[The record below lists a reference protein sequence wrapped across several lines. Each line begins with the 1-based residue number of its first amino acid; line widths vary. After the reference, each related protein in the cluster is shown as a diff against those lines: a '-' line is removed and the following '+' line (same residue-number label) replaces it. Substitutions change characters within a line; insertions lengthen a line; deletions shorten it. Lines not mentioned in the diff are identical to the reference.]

1 VRAFPVRSAAALAIP
16 LVLLA
21 GACGSGD
28 PGTITIVAHDSFTPS
43 EGIFDA
49 FTDRTGLRV
58 EVVRAGDAGQVVTA
72 AGLTPGNPVG
82 DVLWGADT
90 TLLSRA
96 IDDGIF
102 EPYESP
108 NLAAMPPDVVA
119 TVPGREATPVDTGE
133 VCINYDIGWF
143 ASRGT
148 EPPATFEDL
157 ADPRMRD
164 LLVVPS
170 PLTSSPGL
178 AFLLGTIAEFGDGW
192 EAYWQRLRVN
202 GLLVVVGWSEAYTV
216 EFSGSSGAGPR
227 PIVVGYATSPPAE
240 VLFAGSPVVEA
251 RTAVAT
257 ASCTQQVEYAGVLR
271 GTDQP
276 DGSRLLIDFLTGP
289 EFQADLPLTQFVH
302 PVRHD
307 VALPDA
313 FVRWA
318 ARPAD
323 PIRLDPATVSAN
335 RGAWLE
341 RWTDLVLR

>member
-1 VRAFPVRSAAALAIP
+1 MRTVSVRSIAVLAIP
-16 LVLLA
+16 MAVLA
-21 GACGSGD
+21 GACGVDD

-49 FTDRTGLRV
+49 FTERTGLRV
-58 EVVRAGDAGQVVTA
+58 EVLRAGDAGQVVTA

-82 DVLWGADT
+82 DVLWGVDT

-102 EPYESP
+102 EPYRSP
-108 NLAAMPPDVVA
+108 NLAAMSPDVVA

-143 ASRGT
+143 ASRGA

-157 ADPRMRD
+157 ADPRMRG
-164 LLVVPS
+164 LLVLPS

-178 AFLLGTIAEFGDGW
+178 AFLLGTIAEFGDEW
-192 EAYWQRLRVN
+192 EAYWQRLRDN
-202 GLLVVVGWSEAYTV
+202 GVLVVDGWTEAYTV

-227 PIVVGYATSPPAE
+227 PIVLSYATSPPAE
-240 VLFAGSPVVEA
+240 VLFADPPVDEA
-251 RTAVAT
+251 PTAVAT
-257 ASCTQQVEYAGVLR
+257 ATCTLQVEYAGVLR

-276 DGSRLLIDFLTGP
+276 EGARLLIDYLTGP

-302 PVRHD
+302 PVRRD
-307 VALPDA
+307 VALPDV
-313 FVRWA
+313 FVQWA

-323 PIRLDPATVSAN
+323 PILLDAEAVGAN
-335 RGAWLE
+335 RSAWLE

>member
-1 VRAFPVRSAAALAIP
+1 MRRTTVRAAAALAMP
-16 LVLLA
+16 LALA
-21 GACGSGD
+21 PLACGGAD
-28 PGTITIVAHDSFTPS
+28 TGTITIVAHDSFTPS

-49 FTDRTGLRV
+49 FTARTGLRV
-58 EVVRAGDAGQVVTA
+58 EVVRAGDAGQAVTA

-108 NLAAMPPDVVA
+108 NLAAMPPDLAA
-119 TVPGREATPVDTGE
+119 TVPGREATPVDTGD
-133 VCINYDIGWF
+133 VCINYDIAWF
-143 ASRGT
+143 ASRGIQ
-148 EPPATFEDL
+148 PPATFEDL
-157 ADPRMRD
+157 ADPRLRD

-178 AFLLGTIAEFGDGW
+178 AFLLGTITELGDGW
-192 EAYWQRLRVN
+192 EAYWQRLRDN
-202 GLLVVVGWSEAYTV
+202 GVLVVDGWTEAYTV
-216 EFSGSSGAGPR
+216 EFSGSSGSGPR
-227 PIVVGYATSPPAE
+227 PIVVSYATSPPAE
-240 VLFAGSPVVEA
+240 VLFADPPVDEA
-251 RTAVAT
+251 PTAVAT
-257 ASCTQQVEYAGVLR
+257 ATCTRQVEYAGVLR

-276 DGSRLLIDFLTGP
+276 DGARQLVDFLTGP

-302 PVRHD
+302 PVRRD

-318 ARPAD
+318 ARPED
-323 PIRLDPATVSAN
+323 PIRLDPAEVSAN
-335 RGAWLE
+335 RAAWLE